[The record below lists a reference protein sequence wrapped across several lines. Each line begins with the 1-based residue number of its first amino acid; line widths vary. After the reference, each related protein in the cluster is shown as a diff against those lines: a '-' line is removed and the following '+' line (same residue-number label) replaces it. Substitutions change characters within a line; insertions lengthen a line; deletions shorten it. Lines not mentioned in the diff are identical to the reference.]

1 MSKIAIFFDTETTG
15 LPVWNE
21 PSEGENQPHIVE
33 LAAKLVDLQSREVIG
48 VLDTIIRP
56 DGWVIPQDVTDI
68 HGITTEHALVVG
80 RPEAEVIAEL
90 MTMCRQANFRVA
102 HNQSFDERILRI
114 GIKRLLSEEVAEE
127 WKAGE
132 KQCTGL
138 ITKPIMQML
147 PKNKFG
153 YKMPKLSEAYEH
165 FTGKPMQNAHRAMAD
180 VDACIEVY
188 FAVLDQQAAA

>member
-33 LAAKLVDLQSREVIG
+33 LAAKLVDLQSREIIG

-56 DGWVIPQDVTDI
+56 DGWVIPQEVTDI
-68 HGITTEHALVVG
+68 HGITTAHALAVG
-80 RPEAEVIAEL
+80 RPEAEVIAEFL
-90 MTMCRQANFRVA
+90 SLCRQANFRVA

-114 GIKRLLSEEVAEE
+114 GIKRFLSEEVAEE

-153 YKMPKLSEAYEH
+153 YKMPKLEEAYLH
-165 FTGKPMQNAHRAMAD
+165 FTGKPMQNAHRAMSD

>member
-33 LAAKLVDLQSREVIG
+33 LAAKLVDLQSREIIG

-56 DGWVIPQDVTDI
+56 DGWVIPADMAEI
-68 HGITTEHALVVG
+68 HGITTEKALAEG
-80 RPEAEVIAEL
+80 RPESEVIGEFL
-90 MTMCRQANFRVA
+90 SLWRKSNLRIA

-114 GIKRLLSEEVAEE
+114 GIKRFFIEEVAEE

-138 ITKPIMQML
+138 ITKPLMQL
-147 PKNKFG
+147 PPKGKYG
-153 YKMPKLSEAYEH
+153 WKMPKLSEAYEH
-165 FTGKPMQNAHRAMAD
+165 YTGKKLVDAHRAMSD

>member
-48 VLDTIIRP
+48 VIDTIIRP
-56 DGWVIPQDVTDI
+56 DGWIIPQDVTDI
-68 HGITTEHALVVG
+68 HGITTEHALAVG

-90 MTMCRQANFRVA
+90 MTMTRQANFRVA
-102 HNQSFDERILRI
+102 HNQTFDERICRI
-114 GIKRLLSEEVAEE
+114 AIKRFLSEEVAEE

-138 ITKPIMQML
+138 ITKPLMQL
-147 PKNKFG
+147 PPKGKYG
-153 YKMPKLSEAYEH
+153 WKMPKLSEAYEH
-165 FTGKPMQNAHRAMAD
+165 YTGKKLVDAHRAMSD

>member
-15 LPVWNE
+15 LPIWNE

-56 DGWVIPQDVTDI
+56 DGWVIPQEVTDI
-68 HGITTEHALVVG
+68 HGITTEHAFAVG

-90 MTMCRQANFRVA
+90 MTLCRQANFRVA
-102 HNQSFDERILRI
+102 HNQTFDERICRI
-114 GIKRLLSEEVAEE
+114 AIKRFLSEEVAEE

-180 VDACIEVY
+180 VDACMEVY

>member
-15 LPVWNE
+15 LPNWKE

-33 LAAKLVDLQSREVIG
+33 LAAKLVDLQSREIIG

-56 DGWVIPQDVTDI
+56 DGWVIPADMTEI
-68 HGITTEHALVVG
+68 HGITTEKALAEG
-80 RPEAEVIAEL
+80 RPESEVIGEFL
-90 MTMCRQANFRVA
+90 SLWRQSNFRVA

-114 GIKRLLSEEVAEE
+114 GIKRFFIEEIAEE

-132 KQCTGL
+132 KQCIGL

-153 YKMPKLSEAYEH
+153 YKMPKLEEAYLH
-165 FTGKPMQNAHRAMAD
+165 FIGKPMQNAHRAMAD
-180 VDACIEVY
+180 VDACMEVY

>member
-1 MSKIAIFFDTETTG
+1 MSKIAVFFDTETTG
-15 LPVWNE
+15 LPIWNE

-33 LAAKLVDLQSREVIG
+33 LAAKLVDLQSREIIG

-56 DGWVIPQDVTDI
+56 DGWIIPQEVTDI
-68 HGITTEHALVVG
+68 HGITTAHALAVG
-80 RPEAEVIAEL
+80 RAESEVIAEFL
-90 MTMCRQANFRVA
+90 SLCRQANFRVA

-114 GIKRLLSEEVAEE
+114 GIKRFLSEEVAEE

-188 FAVLDQQAAA
+188 FAVLDQQAVA